1 MVEAGNRDAADV
13 VVVQRSV
20 KKKEKKRKRANKSII
35 SGTVKKAGFKNMFFK
50 ESCGLRSL
58 TSI

>member
-20 KKKEKKRKRANKSII
+20 EKKKERKRANKSVI
-35 SGTVKKAGFKNMFFK
+35 SGTVKKAGFKNMLFK

>member
-20 KKKEKKRKRANKSII
+20 EKKKGKEKSKQKRYQWH
-35 SGTVKKAGFKNMFFK
+35 GEEGGF
-50 ESCGLRSL
+50 
-58 TSI
+58 